1 MGLLTSK
8 MNKSS
13 VNKMTTLKF
22 KNLFGSFSIT
32 LYILFIGLPILALI
46 IKGLTNGLSLNDILS
61 PTSIQSIKLSLL
73 TSGISVLVI
82 IIVGTPVAYVI
93 SRSNSLALRILD
105 ICIELPIIL
114 PPIVAGVAMLM
125 AFGRQGILGGF
136 LNQIGIQLPFT
147 MTAVIFAQIFVSAPF
162 YIRAARI
169 SFAAVDQNLEE
180 LSVSLGVSP
189 LATFWKITL
198 PLTWSGLITG
208 LALTWARSLSEFGA
222 TIMFAGNMMGETQT
236 MPLGILMA
244 METNLN
250 TAITLSLVLLTIS
263 LIILIGLSVLSNKFS
278 NGNRR

>member
-1 MGLLTSK
+1 
-8 MNKSS
+8 
-13 VNKMTTLKF
+13 
-22 KNLFGSFSIT
+22 
-32 LYILFIGLPILALI
+32 
-46 IKGLTNGLSLNDILS
+46 
-61 PTSIQSIKLSLL
+61 
-73 TSGISVLVI
+73 
-82 IIVGTPVAYVI
+82 
-93 SRSNSLALRILD
+93 
-105 ICIELPIIL
+105 
-114 PPIVAGVAMLM
+114 
-125 AFGRQGILGGF
+125 
-136 LNQIGIQLPFT
+136 

>member
-1 MGLLTSK
+1 
-8 MNKSS
+8 
-13 VNKMTTLKF
+13 
-22 KNLFGSFSIT
+22 
-32 LYILFIGLPILALI
+32 
-46 IKGLTNGLSLNDILS
+46 
-61 PTSIQSIKLSLL
+61 
-73 TSGISVLVI
+73 
-82 IIVGTPVAYVI
+82 
-93 SRSNSLALRILD
+93 
-105 ICIELPIIL
+105 
-114 PPIVAGVAMLM
+114 MLM